1 MQKNQLIKERLVR
14 FEYNEKEFLFLFFLT
29 LRCHL
34 YFCSKTKKPCYVKMY
49 IETNQSEENIAKL
62 TFRAG

>member
-1 MQKNQLIKERLVR
+1 MQKNLLIKERLVR

-34 YFCSKTKKPCYVKMY
+34 YFFFKKEIPYVKIY
-49 IETNQSEENIAKL
+49 IGTNQSEENIATL